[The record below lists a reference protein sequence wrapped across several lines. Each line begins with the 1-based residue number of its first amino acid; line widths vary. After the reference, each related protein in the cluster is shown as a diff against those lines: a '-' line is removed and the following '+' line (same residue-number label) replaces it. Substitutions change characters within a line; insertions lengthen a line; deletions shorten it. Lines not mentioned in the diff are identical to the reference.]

1 MSLAKKS
8 FTAIVFLFSS
18 ICVQTSSVY
27 SQVWSKVTGAFNKN
41 STVPTI
47 GADEIALIRTTVDY
61 LCSPALLGRKSGTKS
76 EELAGVFIEQRMGT
90 IGLKPAV
97 NNSFRQ
103 HFKFESDK
111 RLSKDCKMLIG
122 GSYLFIPEDAIPM
135 AFSNIEKKEDN
146 FMMPKSEEPNAP
158 WVVPLYQNAQ
168 EARNPDFDWEETA
181 YLIAL
186 RAQKK
191 GASSVVLYD
200 EFGAANKPVFKQS
213 SAYDPLNI
221 PVVIVQKP
229 AYDKHIRS
237 IKTITPVALSIEF
250 TAEKLIGTNII
261 GIINNNAPQTIVIG
275 AHYDHLGEDKMVNR
289 GTAAYFPGADNN
301 ASGVGV
307 MLALAARIK
316 RAEYKNYNFIFV
328 AFSAYENGMMGSK
341 AFLKNLPVKQE
352 SIACM
357 ISIDRVGLLKNS
369 KKFQIEGMGS
379 ALAWNEIVQSV
390 PATGNNISVTQQ
402 NKITMNSEHI
412 DFYSA
417 NVPSILVTTGKN
429 EVHNTLNDFPN
440 RLHYDGM
447 TGIANYVLLMIDKIN
462 SNNVKFTF
470 QKIRNQDINKVS
482 TVQ

>member
-8 FTAIVFLFSS
+8 FTAVVFFFSG
-18 ICVQTSSVY
+18 ICLHTAPLH
-27 SQVWSKVTGAFNKN
+27 SQVWNKVAGAFNKP
-41 STVPTI
+41 STVSTI
-47 GADEIALIRTTVDY
+47 GSEEIAQIKTTIDY

-76 EELAGVFIEQRMGT
+76 EELAGVFIEQKMGSM
-90 IGLKPAV
+90 GLKPLI
-97 NNSFRQ
+97 NNGFRQ

-122 GSYLFIPEDAIPM
+122 GSYLFIPEDAVPM

-146 FMMPKSEEPNAP
+146 FMMPKSEEPNSP

-168 EARNPDFDWEETA
+168 EARNPEFDWEENA
-181 YLIAL
+181 YQIAL
-186 RAQKK
+186 KAQKK
-191 GASSVVLYD
+191 GASSVILYD

-213 SAYDPLNI
+213 SAFDPLNI
-221 PVVIVQKP
+221 PVVIVHKP
-229 AYDKHIRS
+229 AFDKHIRN

-261 GIINNNAPQTIVIG
+261 GSINNNAQQTIIIG
-275 AHYDHLGEDKMVNR
+275 AHYDHLGEDKLVNR

-301 ASGVGV
+301 ASGVAV
-307 MLALAARIK
+307 MLALASRIK
-316 RAEYKNYNFIFV
+316 KADYKNYNFIFV

-352 SIACM
+352 NIACM

-379 ALAWNEIVQSV
+379 SLAWNEVLQSV
-390 PATGNNISVTQQ
+390 PATGTITVSQQ
-402 NKITMNSEHI
+402 NKININSEHI

-417 NVPSILVTTGKN
+417 GIPSILVTTGKN
-429 EVHNTLNDFPN
+429 EVHNTHNDFPN
-440 RLHYDGM
+440 KLHYDGM
-447 TGIANYVLLMIDKIN
+447 AGVANHVLQMIEKIN
-462 SNNVKFTF
+462 SNNVRFTF
-470 QKIRNQDINKVS
+470 QKIRNQDNNKVS
-482 TVQ
+482 TMQ